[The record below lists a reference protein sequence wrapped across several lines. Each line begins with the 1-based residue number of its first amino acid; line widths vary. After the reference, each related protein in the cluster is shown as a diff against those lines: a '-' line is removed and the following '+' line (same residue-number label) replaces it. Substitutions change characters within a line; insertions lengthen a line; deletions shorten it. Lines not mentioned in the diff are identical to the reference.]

1 MSPGFALCRLE
12 MGHTFQPSIHMLGVP
27 CLAGLLYRSIQLG
40 CACCRYTNLVGQAG
54 NRPQDVYE
62 PTLGRIIPYQ
72 ICIAFIGI
80 FMVMIIK
87 KVGARGLHDSAP

>member
-1 MSPGFALCRLE
+1 MALLSVAWQTARAF
-12 MGHTFQPSIHMLGVP
+12 HPFIYML
-27 CLAGLLYRSIQLG
+27 CLPFLACLIYRSVQLG
-40 CACCRYTNLVGQAG
+40 CACCRYTNLAGQAG

-87 KVGARGLHDSAP
+87 KVGAGGYMTIA

>member
-1 MSPGFALCRLE
+1 MY
-12 MGHTFQPSIHMLGVP
+12 M
-27 CLAGLLYRSIQLG
+27 SIQLDH
-40 CACCRYTNLVGQAG
+40 ACCRYTNLVGQAG

-87 KVGARGLHDSAP
+87 KVGTWGYLTVDLR